1 MCFPGTIDDED
12 LDVMKNDKLGAE
24 EQSPAPER
32 YRVSYHDM
40 MFDVFYG
47 EVGDANREMA
57 LPMILGKIPCGSS
70 LVRNLAKLPQL
81 LIAGAAGRGKTVFLQ
96 SFLCSLIQNK
106 SPEEVRFVVMDP
118 KRVEFNS
125 YANLP
130 HLLTP
135 LVYDA
140 KEGCK
145 ALKMLTKEMDRR
157 FRMFTE
163 AKCRDIVT
171 FNEGNDKEKLPYLVV
186 IVDELSDFMIQTH
199 ERFLALSSR
208 IAALGR
214 AAGIHLV
221 MATSRPAQNVIPDEL
236 KANFPARLAFTVSC
250 KVDSRT
256 ILDADGAELLDWSGD
271 ALFRDNTGKL
281 ICLHA
286 AYIDGKDV
294 ERIVAETIRKYP
306 GREVAFQCKKIRGR
320 QKELSASAR
329 QDTLYRRA
337 VELIRKTGKASISH
351 LQRQLGI
358 GYSDAAKIMDL
369 LEARGVV
376 GPQTDASGQREIF
389 I

>member
-1 MCFPGTIDDED
+1 MCFPDTEDDED
-12 LDVMKNDKLGAE
+12 VDVMKNDKLGAE
-24 EQSPAPER
+24 VQSPARER
-32 YRVSYHDM
+32 RRVSYHDM

-47 EVGDANREMA
+47 EVGEANRKMA
-57 LPMILGKIPCGSS
+57 LPMLLGKMPCGSS
-70 LVRNLAKLPQL
+70 LVWNLAKLPQL
-81 LIAGAAGRGKTVFLQ
+81 LIAGATGQGKSVFLH
-96 SFLCSLIQNK
+96 SLICSLIQNK

-163 AKCRDIVT
+163 AKCRDIVI

-256 ILDADGAELLDWSGD
+256 ILDADGAESLNGSGD
-271 ALFRDNTGKL
+271 ALFRDNTGEL
-281 ICLHA
+281 IRLQA
-286 AYIDGKDV
+286 PYIDCKDV

-306 GREVAFQCKKIRGR
+306 GREVAFQCKKIRGS
-320 QKELSASAR
+320 QKEIPAPAR
-329 QDTLYRRA
+329 QDAIYLRA
-337 VELIRKTGKASISH
+337 VELIRKTGRVSISY

-358 GYSDAAKIMDL
+358 GYNDAAKIIDL
-369 LEARGVV
+369 LEERGIITS
-376 GPQTDASGQREIF
+376 PKAPNGQRKILN
-389 I
+389 